1 MPDRYCSSCRMYREA
16 DTGASVKNIYGKVVR
31 WRCYDCNLRAIHR
44 CDELRGIRPRD
55 EKHDNLN
62 DK

>member
-1 MPDRYCSSCRMYREA
+1 MYREA